1 MQEDFDLSNHADW
14 EAAAYPAFIIGEGE
28 TGMVNSSGDS
38 YSGIAY
44 SEITYGSASI
54 ASEII
59 IFAQTYSTDNSLLI
73 IDSRDTH
80 NDDGVILPCYDCQI
94 TIFALPTQW
103 NFSLPPFDPDCP
115 EGGGVGCFADFQDV
129 TVQATVTDH
138 FQYYV
143 NNALISLEAP
153 QADFTFVCNGEDT
166 DLDGITGFCVN
177 VLDAADILPLVDS
190 CWECSEYNPEYAWII
205 EDTDLNDT
213 SDTDGTLLLIPD
225 DIPNYAR
232 TNASG
237 VGLYTIR
244 YNEGVNIPIAGEGT
258 TTYETFLPTLTLT
271 LLTPSTNGPT
281 ATATLTITKSEE
293 D

>member
-1 MQEDFDLSNHADW
+1 LHSNPVSDSTSVYFKIREVAETYDTEATYGYEDKVTWLSSNAESITALDSIVYECINQLAGCLPAGPLQEDFDLSNHADW

-44 SEITYGSASI
+44 TEITYGSASI

-177 VLDAADILPLVDS
+177 VLDDTDILPLVDS
-190 CWECSEYNPEYAWII
+190 CWECSEYN
-205 EDTDLNDT
+205 
-213 SDTDGTLLLIPD
+213 
-225 DIPNYAR
+225 
-232 TNASG
+232 
-237 VGLYTIR
+237 
-244 YNEGVNIPIAGEGT
+244 
-258 TTYETFLPTLTLT
+258 
-271 LLTPSTNGPT
+271 
-281 ATATLTITKSEE
+281 
-293 D
+293 